1 MSPLTAIPEAQ
12 LDEADPAQFFNE
24 CRRPNRLIYF
34 LLNVGDG
41 DSQLI
46 LLPAIHQEQGRR
58 ALVVDVAQGQKDKLP
73 ALVMALQGAGILRSP
88 QANPASNFHAKPFP
102 IVVGTHPHDDH
113 IGGMAGFLRM
123 FGADVAEYWDP
134 GYYHPTRAFIETM
147 KQLEEQPYIVWTQ
160 PSSGMRRY
168 VDDVRI
174 TALAPAIGL
183 KNQYDSY
190 GIDPNNASV
199 TLKLEYPFRRVQE
212 RTIRVGNEP
221 VAGNEQVAGR
231 LYAKIPRVR
240 SIVLGAD
247 AQARSWAQ
255 VQADFPK
262 LDSKQSPIFQTL
274 KMAQGVD
281 PLTADV
287 FKVSH
292 HASKRG
298 VYLELI
304 ELLNPTLC
312 LVSSVGG
319 DGKYKFPHAVAQE
332 AIREARQKL
341 ATTPQALRKPDYEL
355 GLYYTSDR
363 SVDSNN
369 TERVLG
375 TIAVVIPPAANQPLQ
390 IWRFGDRPEQDVD
403 LNNAR
408 LLR

>member
-1 MSPLTAIPEAQ
+1 MTAPTAIPDELLDPPDPTGF
-12 LDEADPAQFFNE
+12 LDE
-24 CRRPNRLIYF
+24 CMRPNQLVYF

-41 DSQLI
+41 DTQLI
-46 LLPAIHQEQGRR
+46 LLPALHGERR
-58 ALVVDVAQGQKDKLP
+58 ALIVDVARAQQDKLP
-73 ALVMALQGAGILRSP
+73 ALILALQAVHVVRSP
-88 QANPASNFHAKPFP
+88 QALGSDPRDKDFP

-113 IGGMAGFLRM
+113 IGGMATFLEL
-123 FGADVAEYWDP
+123 FGSNVVEYWDP
-134 GYYHPTRAFIETM
+134 GYYHPTQAFIDTM
-147 KQLEEQPYIVWTQ
+147 KQLEDQPHIVWTQ

-174 TALAPAIGL
+174 TVLAPGIVL

-212 RTIRVGNEP
+212 RTMRVAGEP
-221 VAGNEQVAGR
+221 VPAEEQVAGR

-240 SIVLGAD
+240 SLILGAD
-247 AQARSWAQ
+247 AQARSWSQ
-255 VQADFPK
+255 VQTDFPT
-262 LDSKQSPIFQTL
+262 LSGEQSPIFQTL
-274 KMAQGVD
+274 QMARGLD

-304 ELLNPTLC
+304 ELLNPSLC

-319 DGKYKFPHAVAQE
+319 GGKYEFPHLVAQE
-332 AIREARQKL
+332 ALREAKQKL
-341 ATTPQALRKPDYEL
+341 ATTPLERRLDDHEL
-355 GLYYTSDR
+355 GIYYTADTSLHDGR
-363 SVDSNN
+363 S
-369 TERVLG
+369 LG
-375 TIAVVIPPAANQPLQ
+375 TIATVIPPASNQPIQL
-390 IWRFGDRPEQDVD
+390 WRFGDEPTQDVN

-408 LLR
+408 RLHTSP